1 MATVARFLI
10 GAKEVIFD
18 CSALGIFAIIS
29 LWVPSANATDVDA
42 AIVFAVDASDSV
54 DPATAD
60 LQREG
65 HAEAICS
72 PEVIAAIARNRVGC
86 IAITY
91 FEWASRG
98 NKRTLLPWT
107 TVCGISD
114 ARAAAASILRN
125 GGGDD
130 GCRGRCGTSISFA
143 IDLGSLLLDGF
154 AVNASNRIID
164 VSANGTSN
172 DGLPVQLSR
181 QRAIGKGYSINA
193 IAIPPIMR
201 GLKHDLTSYFAQ
213 NVIGGPNAFVIVPAA
228 KRDYAVAL
236 RRKLVVE
243 IGMSAKPPIARRRG

>member
-1 MATVARFLI
+1 MSVRWIRVMATVARFLI

-114 ARAAAASILRN
+114 ARAAAASI
-125 GGGDD
+125 
-130 GCRGRCGTSISFA
+130 RGT
-143 IDLGSLLLDGF
+143 
-154 AVNASNRIID
+154 
-164 VSANGTSN
+164 
-172 DGLPVQLSR
+172 
-181 QRAIGKGYSINA
+181 
-193 IAIPPIMR
+193 
-201 GLKHDLTSYFAQ
+201 
-213 NVIGGPNAFVIVPAA
+213 AA
-228 KRDYAVAL
+228 ETTDAEADAAL
-236 RRKLVVE
+236 RSPSPSIWAVCFWM
-243 IGMSAKPPIARRRG
+243 GSP